1 MIAIIIPYY
10 KLEFFE
16 ATLESLKNQT
26 DKRFKVYI
34 GNDSSPEDPK
44 PLLNKYK
51 DAFDYNYIFFDS
63 NLGGTSLV
71 KQWQRCIALTETEE
85 WIMILGDD
93 DVLSNNVVDL
103 FYKNRGEI
111 ENQKINVVRF
121 STKVINEKDEVVSGK
136 FDHPVLENGQDFLTR
151 KFSKK
156 TRSSLSEYLFKK
168 EVVVQK
174 KFKDLPLAWHSDDL
188 AVLEFS
194 TPNFIYSINEASLFI
209 RVSNLSITGDSSSND
224 RKNWATFEFFKIL
237 FTEYNFLFT
246 RLQKKT
252 FLNKLEIAFLNI
264 PSFQNYKTVI
274 NYHFEQISFGS
285 AINFQLRLIK
295 YRIISIL
302 KKLKM
307 FKIVYALYAKILNK

>member
-10 KLEFFE
+10 KLEFFQ

-103 FYKNRGEI
+103 FYKNQEEI

-121 STKVINEKDEVVSGK
+121 STKVINENDEVVSGK
-136 FDHPVLENGQDFLTR
+136 FDHPVLEKGQDFLTR

-168 EVVVQK
+168 EMVVQK

-188 AVLEFS
+188 AVFEFS
-194 TPNFIYSINEASLFI
+194 SPNFIYSINEASLFI

-237 FTEYNFLFT
+237 FTEYNSLFT
-246 RLQKKT
+246 KLQKKI

-295 YRIISIL
+295 YRIVSIL

>member
-10 KLEFFE
+10 KLDFFE

-44 PLLNKYK
+44 PLLKKYK
-51 DAFDYNYIFFDS
+51 DAFDYNYNFFDS
-63 NLGGTSLV
+63 NLGGTSLI

-103 FYKNRGEI
+103 FYKNQEEI

-237 FTEYNFLFT
+237 FTEYNSLFT
-246 RLQKKT
+246 KLQKKT

-295 YRIISIL
+295 YRIVSIL

>member
-44 PLLNKYK
+44 PLLNKFK
-51 DAFDYNYIFFDS
+51 DTFEYSYHFFDS

-71 KQWQRCIALTETEE
+71 RQWQRCIALIDSEE

-93 DVLSNNVVDL
+93 DVLSDNVVEL
-103 FYKNRGEI
+103 FHKNQQEI
-111 ENQKINVVRF
+111 KNQNSNVVRF
-121 STKVINEKDEVVSGK
+121 STKVINEKHEVISVK
-136 FDHPVLENGQDFLTR
+136 FDHPILENGQDFLTR

-168 EVVVQK
+168 EIVEQK

-194 TPNFIYSINEASLFI
+194 TPNFIYSINAASLFI

-224 RKNWATFEFFKIL
+224 RKNGATFEFVEIL
-237 FTEYNFLFT
+237 FTGYNSLFT
-246 RLQKKT
+246 KLQKKVI
-252 FLNKLEIAFLNI
+252 LDKLEIAFLNI
-264 PSFQNYKTVI
+264 PSFKNYKIVI
-274 NYHFEQISFGS
+274 NHHFNQISFGS

-295 YRIISIL
+295 YRVIL
-302 KKLKM
+302 ILQKLKV
-307 FKIVYALYAKILNK
+307 FNVVYALYAKILNK

>member
-93 DVLSNNVVDL
+93 DVLSDNVVDL
-103 FYKNRGEI
+103 FYKNQEEI

-121 STKVINEKDEVVSGK
+121 STKVINENDEVVSGK

-168 EVVVQK
+168 EIVVQK

-188 AVLEFS
+188 AVFEFS

-237 FTEYNFLFT
+237 FTEYNSLFT
-246 RLQKKT
+246 KLQKKT

>member
-10 KLEFFE
+10 KLEFFK

-34 GNDSSPEDPK
+34 GNDSSSEDPI

-51 DAFDYNYIFFDS
+51 DAFDYNYNFFDS
-63 NLGGTSLV
+63 NLGGKSLV
-71 KQWQRCIALTETEE
+71 RQWQRCIALTETEE

-93 DVLSNNVVDL
+93 DVLSNNIVEL
-103 FYKNRGEI
+103 FYKNQEEI
-111 ENQKINVVRF
+111 ENKKINVVRF
-121 STKVINEKDEVVSGK
+121 STKVINAKDGVVSGK

-156 TRSSLSEYLFKK
+156 TRSSLSEYMFRK
-168 EVVVQK
+168 EVVLQK

-194 TPNFIYSINEASLFI
+194 APNFIYSINDALLFI

-237 FTEYNFLFT
+237 FTEYNSLFT
-246 RLQKKT
+246 KKQKKIL
-252 FLNKLEIAFLNI
+252 LNKLEIAFLNI

-274 NYHFEQISFGS
+274 NYHFEQISFAS
-285 AINFQLRLIK
+285 AINFQLRLIR
-295 YRIISIL
+295 YRIVSIL

-307 FKIVYALYAKILNK
+307 FKIVYALYTKIVNK

>member
-10 KLEFFE
+10 KLEFFQ

-51 DAFDYNYIFFDS
+51 DAFDYNYNFFDS
-63 NLGGTSLV
+63 NLGGISLV

-103 FYKNRGEI
+103 FYKNQEEI

-121 STKVINEKDEVVSGK
+121 STKVINENDEVVSGK

-224 RKNWATFEFFKIL
+224 RKNWSTFEFFKIL
-237 FTEYNFLFT
+237 FTEYNSLFT
-246 RLQKKT
+246 KLQKKT

-295 YRIISIL
+295 YRIVSIL

>member
-16 ATLESLKNQT
+16 ATLESLNNQT

-51 DAFDYNYIFFDS
+51 DAFDYNYNFFDS

-103 FYKNRGEI
+103 FYKNEEEI

-156 TRSSLSEYLFKK
+156 TRGSLSEYLFRK

-224 RKNWATFEFFKIL
+224 HKNWATFEFFKIL
-237 FTEYNFLFT
+237 FTEYNSLFT
-246 RLQKKT
+246 KHQRKIL
-252 FLNKLEIAFLNI
+252 LNKLEIAFLNI

-295 YRIISIL
+295 YRIVSIL